1 VHLSGNM
8 ERWEQ
13 YEIWAPASGE
23 SRWQFVAAFHD
34 FDIASAVAKKR
45 GTHVRL
51 IQAKYVDG
59 KLAEQ
64 QVILDLGK
72 TRQTA

>member
-1 VHLSGNM
+1 M

-13 YEIWAPASGE
+13 YEIWAPASDR

-34 FDIASAVAKKR
+34 FDVASAVAKAR
-45 GTHVRL
+45 GSHVRL
-51 IQAKYVDG
+51 IHAKYVDG

-64 QVILDLGK
+64 QVILDVGK
-72 TRQTA
+72 TRHTA

>member
-1 VHLSGNM
+1 M

-23 SRWQFVAAFHD
+23 SRWHFVAAFHD
-34 FDIASAVAKKR
+34 FDIASAVAKAR

-51 IQAKYVDG
+51 IHAKYVDG

>member
-1 VHLSGNM
+1 M

-23 SRWQFVAAFHD
+23 SRWQLVAAFHD
-34 FDIASAVAKKR
+34 FDTASAVAKAR
-45 GTHVRL
+45 GSHVRL
-51 IQAKYVDG
+51 IHAKYVDG

>member
-1 VHLSGNM
+1 M

-13 YEIWAPASGE
+13 YEIWAPTSGE
-23 SRWQFVAAFHD
+23 SRWQLVAAFHD
-34 FDIASAVAKKR
+34 FDVASAVAKAR
-45 GTHVRL
+45 GSHVRL
-51 IQAKYVDG
+51 IHAKYVDG

-72 TRQTA
+72 TRHTA

>member
-1 VHLSGNM
+1 M
-8 ERWEQ
+8 EQWEQ
-13 YEIWAPASGE
+13 YEIWAPGSSE
-23 SRWQFVAAFHD
+23 SRWQLVAAFHD
-34 FDIASAVAKKR
+34 FDIASAVAKAR
-45 GTHVRL
+45 GSHVRL
-51 IQAKYVDG
+51 IHAKYVDG

>member
-1 VHLSGNM
+1 M

>member
-1 VHLSGNM
+1 M

-51 IQAKYVDG
+51 IHAKYVGG

>member
-1 VHLSGNM
+1 M
-8 ERWEQ
+8 EQWEQ
-13 YEIWAPASGE
+13 YEIWAPASDP

-34 FDIASAVAKKR
+34 FDVASAVAKAR
-45 GTHVRL
+45 GSHVRL
-51 IQAKYVDG
+51 IHAKYVGG

-64 QVILDLGK
+64 QVILDVGK

>member
-1 VHLSGNM
+1 M

-13 YEIWAPASGE
+13 YEIWAPSGE
-23 SRWQFVAAFHD
+23 SRWQLVAAFRD
-34 FDIASAVAKKR
+34 FDIASAVAKAR
-45 GTHVRL
+45 GSGVRL

>member
-1 VHLSGNM
+1 M

-13 YEIWAPASGE
+13 YEIWAPASDP

-34 FDIASAVAKKR
+34 FDVASAVAKAR
-45 GTHVRL
+45 GSHVRL
-51 IQAKYVDG
+51 IHAKYVGG

-64 QVILDLGK
+64 QVILDVGK